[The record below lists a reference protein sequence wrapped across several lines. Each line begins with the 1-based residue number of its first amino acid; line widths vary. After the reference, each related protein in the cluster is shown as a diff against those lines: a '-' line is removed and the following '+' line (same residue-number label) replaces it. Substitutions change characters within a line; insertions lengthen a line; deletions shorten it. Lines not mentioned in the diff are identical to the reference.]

1 LTEARN
7 DAKAGAMKAVLCRAL
22 GPPENLVIADIAE
35 PELRE
40 GEALIRVKAVG
51 LNFLDTLIIEGHYQ
65 VKPPSPF
72 SPGAEMA
79 GEVVRGGKH
88 LGTGDRVM
96 GFLGHGCAREL
107 IAAPE
112 ESLVKIPDTLDDAT
126 AAGLCITYGTS
137 LYALKDRARL
147 KPGETLAVLGASGGV
162 GQAAIEIGKAM
173 GARVVACASDDGK
186 LAFCKALGADILI
199 NYATNDLKGSLR
211 AVEGGV
217 DVVYDPVGGAFTEA
231 ALRALGFG
239 SRLLVIGFAQGGI
252 PKLPLNLVLLKGA
265 DILGVYWGEHIK
277 QEPDRH
283 RANMDQLIAWAA
295 SGTVRPHIHKIYT
308 MDEIGTALD
317 AIARREVR
325 GKAIL
330 KI

>member
-1 LTEARN
+1 M
-7 DAKAGAMKAVLCRAL
+7 AGTMKAVLCKAL
-22 GPPENLVIADIAE
+22 GGPENLIVADIAE
-35 PELRE
+35 PEP
-40 GEALIRVKAVG
+40 GEDEVLIRVKAVG
-51 LNFLDTLIIEGHYQ
+51 LNFLDTLIIEGRYQ
-65 VKPPSPF
+65 VKPALPF

-79 GEVVRGGKH
+79 GEVVRGVGRFRP
-88 LGTGDRVM
+88 GDRVM

-107 IAAPE
+107 IAVPE
-112 ESLVKIPDTLDDAT
+112 EGLVRIPDALDDAT

-162 GQAAIEIGKAM
+162 GQAAVEIGKAM
-173 GARVVACASDDGK
+173 GARVVACASDDSK
-186 LAFCKALGADILI
+186 LAFCETLGADILI
-199 NYATNDLKGSLR
+199 NYATNDVKDSLR

-217 DVVYDPVGGAFTEA
+217 DVVYDPVGGDFTEA
-231 ALRALGFG
+231 ALRALDFG
-239 SRLLVIGFAQGGI
+239 GRLLVIGFAQGDI

-277 QEPDRH
+277 HEPDRH

-295 SGTVRPHIHKIYT
+295 AGTIRPHIHKVYA
-308 MDEIGTALD
+308 MDEIAAALN